1 MQLDPTPNPGPPP
14 GRKPGMEHAVEVWL
28 VDMRQAW
35 PVLLARAVFAV
46 AFGVVAL
53 IWPMITLLILAWA
66 FGIFA
71 IVDGAIQ
78 IIDGIRRQ
86 DRPRWWISLLLG
98 LLGLTAGVVA
108 VIWPASA
115 RSPSPLWSAPGRWSP
130 ASSSFSAVR
139 QRRER
144 RRPGLLLLVGLVSV
158 VAGVVILAWP
168 VHGAVALAALVGGF
182 AVVYG
187 ILLAVLALRLR
198 NAAQATTEPSPARHP
213 PDRIADRRSTRP
225 LALNVAGSG
234 PDASGPVGQMRRLG
248 PCRAATAGAPWRCRR
263 RCGSPRPVGRLLPG
277 PCRTRSGRGGRP

>member
-1 MQLDPTPNPGPPP
+1 
-14 GRKPGMEHAVEVWL
+14 MEHAVEVWL

-108 VIWPASA
+108 VIWPGISA
-115 RSPSPLWSAPGRWSP
+115 VALAIVVGAWALVTGFIEI
-130 ASSSFSAVR
+130 FSAVR

-198 NAAQATTEPSPARHP
+198 NAAQATTEPSPAP
-213 PDRIADRRSTRP
+213 
-225 LALNVAGSG
+225 
-234 PDASGPVGQMRRLG
+234 ASP
-248 PCRAATAGAPWRCRR
+248 
-263 RCGSPRPVGRLLPG
+263 
-277 PCRTRSGRGGRP
+277 